1 MTSPDTQTNWNG
13 ITGRIELQIF
23 NEIYLSDLQ
32 LYPDISSK
40 SVNIIGKIN
49 GINSE
54 KAILSVSAGSFNSKN
69 LHIVAEKE
77 FIIESAEFHV
87 NYELGEDA
95 LLFPRTG
102 FAPTNVDEWLG
113 ILKRAKSYG
122 INHYRF
128 HTCCPPEAAFTA
140 ADILGIYLEPEL
152 PFWGTVTD
160 ENDENHNQE
169 EQD

>member
-54 KAILSVSAGSFNSKN
+54 KAILCFSR
-69 LHIVAEKE
+69 E
-77 FIIESAEFHV
+77 F
-87 NYELGEDA
+87 
-95 LLFPRTG
+95 
-102 FAPTNVDEWLG
+102 
-113 ILKRAKSYG
+113 
-122 INHYRF
+122 
-128 HTCCPPEAAFTA
+128 
-140 ADILGIYLEPEL
+140 
-152 PFWGTVTD
+152 
-160 ENDENHNQE
+160 
-169 EQD
+169 